1 MTDHES
7 LDQGIYIRLTTTRAP
22 IKRAFAG
29 TGQSR
34 RREKSSADWIARSIV
49 TGIRINH
56 RIERDGVAVDDTEII
71 DLLAEELWKVPEA
84 VAKDLVGIDANRRD
98 DAKATITRAL
108 LAVLTSK
115 YQCTFF
121 RPEYHGM
128 GAPTVGAR

>member
-1 MTDHES
+1 MTDHKN
-7 LDQGIYIRLTTTRAP
+7 LDQGICIRLTTTREP

-34 RREKSSADWIARSIV
+34 RREKSSANWIARSIV

-56 RIERDGVAVDDTEII
+56 RIERDGVSVDDTEII

-98 DAKATITRAL
+98 DAKATITRGL
-108 LAVLTSK
+108 LAALTSK
-115 YQCTFF
+115 YECTFF
-121 RPEYHGM
+121 RPAYHGM
-128 GAPTVGAR
+128 GASTAGAR